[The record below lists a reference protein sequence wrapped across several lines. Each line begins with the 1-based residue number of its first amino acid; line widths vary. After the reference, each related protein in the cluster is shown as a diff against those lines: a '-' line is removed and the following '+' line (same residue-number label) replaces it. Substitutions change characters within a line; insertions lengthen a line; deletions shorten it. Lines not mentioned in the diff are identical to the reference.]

1 MTFTATKIV
10 AGAISALVAFT
21 LAIQPLT
28 SQSEPPSTTIDLAL
42 YLIEPTTTTSTAT
55 TVFYIN
61 PSATNCEQFS
71 ALAVN
76 LGWPV
81 EQRDKLEY
89 VMQRESR
96 CTPNAHNK
104 KDTVGQSYGLMQIN
118 SFWCKGPNSYL
129 QKAGLITS
137 CENLLQAQTNLKAGL
152 MIWTRSGWSP
162 WRTAK

>member
-10 AGAISALVAFT
+10 AGIILALVGFT
-21 LAIQPLT
+21 LAIQPLMG
-28 SQSEPPSTTIDLAL
+28 QSEPPASTIALAP
-42 YLIEPTTTTSTAT
+42 YLIEPTSTTTAS

-61 PSATNCEQFS
+61 PSATPCQQFS

-96 CTPNAHNK
+96 CKPNSHNK
-104 KDTVGQSYGLMQIN
+104 RDTVGQSYGLMQIN

-152 MIWTRSGWSP
+152 IIWTRSGWSP

>member
-21 LAIQPLT
+21 LAIQPLM
-28 SQSEPPSTTIDLAL
+28 SQSEPPSTTIAVAP
-42 YLIEPTTTTSTAT
+42 YLIEPTTTSTTAT

-61 PSATNCEQFS
+61 PSATVCEQFS

-81 EQRDKLEY
+81 EQRQKLEM

-96 CTPNAHNK
+96 CRPNAHNK
-104 KDTVGQSYGLMQIN
+104 RDTVGQSYGLMQIN
-118 SFWCKGPNSYL
+118 SFWCEGPNSYL
-129 QKAGLITS
+129 QKAGLISS
-137 CENLLQAQTNLKAGL
+137 CKNLLQAQTNLKAGL
-152 MIWTRSGWSP
+152 IIWTRSGWSP

>member
-10 AGAISALVAFT
+10 AGVISALVGFT
-21 LAIQPLT
+21 LAIQPLM
-28 SQSEPPSTTIDLAL
+28 SQSEPPASTIALAP
-42 YLIEPTTTTSTAT
+42 YLIEPTTTSTTAT

-61 PSATNCEQFS
+61 PSATVCQQLS

-81 EQRDKLEY
+81 KQRDKLEY
-89 VMQRESR
+89 VMQRESQ
-96 CTPNAHNK
+96 CTPNSHNK
-104 KDTVGQSYGLMQIN
+104 RDTIGQSYGLLQIN
-118 SFWCKGPNSYL
+118 SFWCEGPNSYL

-152 MIWTRSGWSP
+152 IIWTRSGWSP
-162 WRTAK
+162 WRLPK

>member
-10 AGAISALVAFT
+10 AGVISALVGFT
-21 LAIQPLT
+21 LALQPLN
-28 SQSEPPSTTIDLAL
+28 SQSEPPSTTIALAP
-42 YLIEPTTTTSTAT
+42 YLIEPTNTTTAS

-61 PSATNCEQFS
+61 PSATNCQQFS

-96 CTPNAHNK
+96 CKPNSHNK
-104 KDTVGQSYGLMQIN
+104 RDTVGQSYGLMQIN

-152 MIWTRSGWSP
+152 IIWTRSGWSP

>member
-10 AGAISALVAFT
+10 AGVISALVGFT
-21 LAIQPLT
+21 LAIQPLM
-28 SQSEPPSTTIDLAL
+28 SQSEPPSTTIDVAP
-42 YLIEPTTTTSTAT
+42 YLIEPTTTSTTAT

-61 PSATNCEQFS
+61 PSATPCQQFS

-81 EQRDKLEY
+81 EQRRKLEM

-104 KDTVGQSYGLMQIN
+104 RDTIGQSYGLMQIN
-118 SFWCKGPNSYL
+118 SFWCHGPNSYL

-137 CENLLQAQTNLKAGL
+137 CQNLLQAQTNLKAGL
-152 MIWTRSGWSP
+152 IIWTRSGWSP

>member
-10 AGAISALVAFT
+10 AGVISALAGFA
-21 LAIQPLT
+21 LAIGPLN
-28 SQSEPPSTTIDLAL
+28 SQSEPPASTIALAP
-42 YLIEPTTTTSTAT
+42 YLIEATTTTATAT

-61 PSATNCEQFS
+61 PSATVCEQFS

-81 EQRDKLEY
+81 QQRDKLEY

-104 KDTVGQSYGLMQIN
+104 RDTVGQSYGLLQIN
-118 SFWCKGPNSYL
+118 TFWCKGPNSYL

-137 CENLLQAQTNLKAGL
+137 CESLLQAQTNLKAGL
-152 MIWTRSGWSP
+152 IIWTRSGWSP

>member
-10 AGAISALVAFT
+10 AGVISALVGFT

-28 SQSEPPSTTIDLAL
+28 SQSEPPSTTIALAPF
-42 YLIEPTTTTSTAT
+42 LIEPTTTTSSTLYIDPYSTA
-55 TVFYIN
+55 
-61 PSATNCEQFS
+61 CQQFS

-81 EQRDKLEY
+81 EQRDKLEM
-89 VMQRESR
+89 VMHRESR

-104 KDTVGQSYGLMQIN
+104 KDTVGQSYGLMQVN

-129 QKAGLITS
+129 QKAGLVTS
-137 CENLLQAQTNLKAGL
+137 CENLLHAETNLKAGL
-152 MIWTRSGWSP
+152 IIWTRSGWSP

>member
-21 LAIQPLT
+21 LAIQPLV
-28 SQSEPPSTTIDLAL
+28 SQSEPPSTTIALAP

-61 PSATNCEQFS
+61 PSATNCQQFS

-81 EQRDKLEY
+81 EERNKLEY

-137 CENLLQAQTNLKAGL
+137 CENLLHAQTNLKAGL
-152 MIWTRSGWSP
+152 IIWTRSGWSP

>member
-1 MTFTATKIV
+1 MTNTATKIV
-10 AGAISALVAFT
+10 AGIISALVGFT

-28 SQSEPPSTTIDLAL
+28 SQSEPPSTTIALAPF
-42 YLIEPTTTTSTAT
+42 LIEPTTTTSTAT

-89 VMQRESR
+89 IMQRESR

-118 SFWCKGPNSYL
+118 SFWCFPN
-129 QKAGLITS
+129 LIPSSTVFI
-137 CENLLQAQTNLKAGL
+137 CPFNWRLF
-152 MIWTRSGWSP
+152 RSK
-162 WRTAK
+162 RTA

>member
-10 AGAISALVAFT
+10 AGVISALVGLT
-21 LAIQPLT
+21 LAIQPLMG
-28 SQSEPPSTTIDLAL
+28 QSEPPASTIALAP
-42 YLIEPTTTTSTAT
+42 YLIEPTSTTTAS

-61 PSATNCEQFS
+61 PSATTCQQFS

-96 CTPNAHNK
+96 CKPNSHNK
-104 KDTVGQSYGLMQIN
+104 RDTVGQSYGLMQIN

-152 MIWTRSGWSP
+152 IIWTRSGWSP

>member
-1 MTFTATKIV
+1 MTITATKIV
-10 AGAISALVAFT
+10 AGIISALVGFA

-28 SQSEPPSTTIDLAL
+28 SQSEPPSTTIALAP
-42 YLIEPTTTTSTAT
+42 YLIEPTTTSTTAT

-81 EQRDKLEY
+81 KQRDKLEY

-96 CTPNAHNK
+96 CTPNSHNK
-104 KDTVGQSYGLMQIN
+104 RDTVGQSYGLLQIN
-118 SFWCKGPNSYL
+118 SFWCEGPDSYL

-152 MIWTRSGWSP
+152 IIWTRSGWSP

>member
-10 AGAISALVAFT
+10 AGAISALVGFT
-21 LAIQPLT
+21 LAIQPLN
-28 SQSEPPSTTIDLAL
+28 SQSEPPATTIALAP
-42 YLIEPTTTTSTAT
+42 YLIEPTSTTTAS

-61 PSATNCEQFS
+61 PSATTCQQFS

-89 VMQRESR
+89 IMQRESR
-96 CTPNAHNK
+96 CKPNSHNK
-104 KDTVGQSYGLMQIN
+104 RDTVGQSYGLLQIN

-152 MIWTRSGWSP
+152 IIWTRSGWSP

>member
-21 LAIQPLT
+21 LAIQPLM
-28 SQSEPPSTTIDLAL
+28 SQSEPPSTTIALAP

-76 LGWPV
+76 LGWPI
-81 EQRDKLEY
+81 EQRQKLEM

-137 CENLLQAQTNLKAGL
+137 CENLLHAPTNLKAGL
-152 MIWTRSGWSP
+152 IIWTRSGWSP

>member
-1 MTFTATKIV
+1 MTITATKIV
-10 AGAISALVAFT
+10 AGAISALVGFT

-28 SQSEPPSTTIDLAL
+28 SQSEPPSTTIALAPF
-42 YLIEPTTTTSTAT
+42 LIEPTTTTSTAT

-81 EQRDKLEY
+81 EQRKKLEM

-96 CTPNAHNK
+96 CIPNAHNK
-104 KDTVGQSYGLMQIN
+104 KDTVGQSYGLLQVN

-137 CENLLQAQTNLKAGL
+137 CENLLHAQTNLKAGL
-152 MIWTRSGWSP
+152 IIWTRSGWSP

>member
-10 AGAISALVAFT
+10 AGVISALVGFT
-21 LAIQPLT
+21 LAIQPLM
-28 SQSEPPSTTIDLAL
+28 SQSEPPSTTIALAP

-61 PSATNCEQFS
+61 PSATVCQQFS

-81 EQRDKLEY
+81 KQRDKLEY

-96 CTPNAHNK
+96 CTPNSHNK
-104 KDTVGQSYGLMQIN
+104 RDTVGQSYGLLQIN
-118 SFWCKGPNSYL
+118 SFWCEGPNSYL

-152 MIWTRSGWSP
+152 IIWTRSGWSP

>member
-1 MTFTATKIV
+1 MTITATKIV
-10 AGAISALVAFT
+10 TGIISAIAGFA
-21 LAIQPLT
+21 LALGPLNG
-28 SQSEPPSTTIDLAL
+28 QLEPPATTIALAPF
-42 YLIEPTTTTSTAT
+42 LIEPTTTTSS

-61 PSATNCEQFS
+61 PSMTNCQQFS

-104 KDTVGQSYGLMQIN
+104 QDTVGQSYGLMQIN

-152 MIWTRSGWSP
+152 IIWTRSGWSP

>member
-10 AGAISALVAFT
+10 AGVISALVGFT
-21 LAIQPLT
+21 LAIQPLM
-28 SQSEPPSTTIDLAL
+28 SQSEPPSTTIDITP
-42 YLIEPTTTTSTAT
+42 YLIEPTTTSTTAT

-61 PSATNCEQFS
+61 PSATNCQQFS

-89 VMQRESR
+89 IMQRESR
-96 CTPNAHNK
+96 CKPNSHNK
-104 KDTVGQSYGLMQIN
+104 RDTVGQSYGLMQIN

-152 MIWTRSGWSP
+152 IIWTRSGWSP

>member
-21 LAIQPLT
+21 LAIQPLM
-28 SQSEPPSTTIDLAL
+28 SQSEPPSTTIDITP
-42 YLIEPTTTTSTAT
+42 YLIEPTTTSTTAT

-76 LGWPV
+76 LGWPI
-81 EQRDKLEY
+81 EQRQKLEM
-89 VMQRESR
+89 VMHRESR
-96 CTPNAHNK
+96 CKPNAHNK
-104 KDTVGQSYGLMQIN
+104 RDTVGQSYGLMQIN

-152 MIWTRSGWSP
+152 IIWTRSGWSP

>member
-10 AGAISALVAFT
+10 AGVISALVGFT
-21 LAIQPLT
+21 LAIQPLM
-28 SQSEPPSTTIDLAL
+28 SQSEPPSTTIALAP
-42 YLIEPTTTTSTAT
+42 YLIEPTTSTSTET

-61 PSATNCEQFS
+61 PSATACEQFS

-81 EQRDKLEY
+81 EQRDKLEM
-89 VMQRESR
+89 VMHRESR

-104 KDTVGQSYGLMQIN
+104 QDTVGQSYGLLQVN
-118 SFWCKGPNSYL
+118 TFWCKGPNSYL

-137 CENLLQAQTNLKAGL
+137 CENLLHAETNLKAGL
-152 MIWTRSGWSP
+152 IIWTRSGWSP

>member
-10 AGAISALVAFT
+10 AGVISALVGFT
-21 LAIQPLT
+21 LAIQPLM
-28 SQSEPPSTTIDLAL
+28 SQSEPPSTTIDVAP
-42 YLIEPTTTTSTAT
+42 YLIEPPTTSTTAT

-81 EQRDKLEY
+81 EQRQKLEL
-89 VMQRESR
+89 VMHRESR

-137 CENLLQAQTNLKAGL
+137 CENLLHAQTNLKAGL
-152 MIWTRSGWSP
+152 IIWTRSGWSP

>member
-1 MTFTATKIV
+1 MTITATKIV
-10 AGAISALVAFT
+10 AGIISALVDFT

-28 SQSEPPSTTIDLAL
+28 SQSEPPSTTIALAPF
-42 YLIEPTTTTSTAT
+42 LIEPTTTTSTAT

-61 PSATNCEQFS
+61 PSATVCQQFS

-137 CENLLQAQTNLKAGL
+137 CENLLHAQTNLKAGL
-152 MIWTRSGWSP
+152 IICTRSGWSP
-162 WRTAK
+162 WRLPK

>member
-1 MTFTATKIV
+1 MTITATKIV
-10 AGAISALVAFT
+10 AGVISALVGFM

-28 SQSEPPSTTIDLAL
+28 SQSEPPSTTIALAPF
-42 YLIEPTTTTSTAT
+42 LIEPTTSTSTAT

-61 PSATNCEQFS
+61 PSATICQQFS

-89 VMQRESR
+89 IMQRESR
-96 CTPNAHNK
+96 CIPNAHNK
-104 KDTVGQSYGLMQIN
+104 KDTVGQSYGLLQVN

-137 CENLLQAQTNLKAGL
+137 CENLLHAPTNLKAGL
-152 MIWTRSGWSP
+152 IIWTRSGWSP

>member
-10 AGAISALVAFT
+10 AGVISALVGFT

-28 SQSEPPSTTIDLAL
+28 SQSEPPSTTIALAPF
-42 YLIEPTTTTSTAT
+42 LIEPPTSNS

-81 EQRDKLEY
+81 EQRQKLEM
-89 VMQRESR
+89 VMHRESR

-104 KDTVGQSYGLMQIN
+104 KDTVGQSYGLLQIN
-118 SFWCKGPNSYL
+118 TFWCKGPNSYL

>member
-10 AGAISALVAFT
+10 AGVISALVGFT
-21 LAIQPLT
+21 LALQPLN
-28 SQSEPPSTTIDLAL
+28 SQSEPPSTTIALAP
-42 YLIEPTTTTSTAT
+42 YLIEPTNTTTAS

-61 PSATNCEQFS
+61 PSATNCQQFS

-89 VMQRESR
+89 IMQRESR
-96 CTPNAHNK
+96 CKPNSHNK
-104 KDTVGQSYGLMQIN
+104 RDTVGQSYGLMQIN

-152 MIWTRSGWSP
+152 IIWTRSGWSP

>member
-10 AGAISALVAFT
+10 AGVISALVGFT

-28 SQSEPPSTTIDLAL
+28 SQSEPPSTTIALAPF
-42 YLIEPTTTTSTAT
+42 LIEPTTTTSSTLYIDPYSTA
-55 TVFYIN
+55 
-61 PSATNCEQFS
+61 CQQFS

-81 EQRDKLEY
+81 EQRDKLEM
-89 VMQRESR
+89 VMHRESR

-104 KDTVGQSYGLMQIN
+104 QDTVGQSYGLMQVN

-129 QKAGLITS
+129 QKAGLVTS
-137 CENLLQAQTNLKAGL
+137 CENLLQAETNLKAGL
-152 MIWTRSGWSP
+152 VIWTRSGWSP

>member
-10 AGAISALVAFT
+10 AGAVSALVAFT
-21 LAIQPLT
+21 LAIQPLM
-28 SQSEPPSTTIDLAL
+28 SQSEPPSTTIALAP

-61 PSATNCEQFS
+61 PSATNCQQFS

-81 EQRDKLEY
+81 EERNKLEY

-137 CENLLQAQTNLKAGL
+137 CENLLHAQTNLKAGL
-152 MIWTRSGWSP
+152 IIWTRSGWSP

>member
-1 MTFTATKIV
+1 MTITATKIV
-10 AGAISALVAFT
+10 AGIISALVGFT
-21 LAIQPLT
+21 LAIQPLM
-28 SQSEPPSTTIDLAL
+28 SQSEPPSTTIALAPF
-42 YLIEPTTTTSTAT
+42 LIEPTTTTSTAT

-81 EQRDKLEY
+81 EQRKKLEM

-96 CTPNAHNK
+96 CIPNAHNK
-104 KDTVGQSYGLMQIN
+104 KDTVGQSYGLLQVN

-137 CENLLQAQTNLKAGL
+137 CENLLHAPTNLKAGL
-152 MIWTRSGWSP
+152 IIWTRSGWSP

>member
-10 AGAISALVAFT
+10 AGVISALVGFT

-28 SQSEPPSTTIDLAL
+28 SQSEPPSTTIALAQF
-42 YLIEPTTTTSTAT
+42 LIEPTTTTS

-81 EQRDKLEY
+81 EQRQKLEM
-89 VMQRESR
+89 VMHRESR

-104 KDTVGQSYGLMQIN
+104 KDTVGQSYGLLQIN
-118 SFWCKGPNSYL
+118 SFWCKGANSYL

-152 MIWTRSGWSP
+152 VIWTRSGWSP

>member
-10 AGAISALVAFT
+10 AGVISALVGFM
-21 LAIQPLT
+21 LAIQPLMG
-28 SQSEPPSTTIDLAL
+28 QSEPPSTTIALAP
-42 YLIEPTTTTSTAT
+42 YLIEPTTTSTTAT

-61 PSATNCEQFS
+61 PSATVCQQFS

-81 EQRDKLEY
+81 KQRDKLEY

-96 CTPNAHNK
+96 CTPNSHNK
-104 KDTVGQSYGLMQIN
+104 RDTVGQSYGLLQIN
-118 SFWCKGPNSYL
+118 SFWCEGPNSYL

-137 CENLLQAQTNLKAGL
+137 CETLLQAQTNLKAGL
-152 MIWTRSGWSP
+152 IIWTRSGWSP
-162 WRTAK
+162 WRLPK

>member
-10 AGAISALVAFT
+10 AGIISALVAFT

-28 SQSEPPSTTIDLAL
+28 SQSEPPNTTIALAP
-42 YLIEPTTTTSTAT
+42 YLIEPTTTSTAT

-61 PSATNCEQFS
+61 PSATICQQFS

-81 EQRDKLEY
+81 EQRQKLEM
-89 VMQRESR
+89 VMHRESR
-96 CTPNAHNK
+96 CIPNAHNK
-104 KDTVGQSYGLMQIN
+104 KDTVGQSYGLLQVN

-137 CENLLQAQTNLKAGL
+137 CENLLHAPTNLKAGL

>member
-10 AGAISALVAFT
+10 AGVISALVGFT
-21 LAIQPLT
+21 LAIQPLM
-28 SQSEPPSTTIDLAL
+28 SQSEPPSTTIELAP
-42 YLIEPTTTTSTAT
+42 YLIEPSTTST

-61 PSATNCEQFS
+61 PSATVCQQFS

-81 EQRDKLEY
+81 KQRDKLEY

-96 CTPNAHNK
+96 CTPNSHNK
-104 KDTVGQSYGLMQIN
+104 RDTIGQSYGLLQIN
-118 SFWCKGPNSYL
+118 SFWCEGPNSYL

-152 MIWTRSGWSP
+152 IIWTRSGWSP
-162 WRTAK
+162 WRLPK

>member
-1 MTFTATKIV
+1 MTITATKIV
-10 AGAISALVAFT
+10 AGIISAIAGFA
-21 LAIQPLT
+21 LALGPLNG
-28 SQSEPPSTTIDLAL
+28 QSEAPTTTIALAPF
-42 YLIEPTTTTSTAT
+42 LIEPTTTTSS
-55 TVFYIN
+55 TVFFIN
-61 PSATNCEQFS
+61 PSMTNCQQFS

-104 KDTVGQSYGLMQIN
+104 QDTVGQSYGLMQIN

-152 MIWTRSGWSP
+152 IIWTRSGWSP